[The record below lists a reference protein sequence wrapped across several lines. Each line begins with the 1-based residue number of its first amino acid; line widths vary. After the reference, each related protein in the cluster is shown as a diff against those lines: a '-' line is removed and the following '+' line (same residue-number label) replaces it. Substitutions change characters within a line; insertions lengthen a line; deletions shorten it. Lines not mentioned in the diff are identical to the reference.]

1 MNEPKISKGMFT
13 VFFVDSS
20 CSEDAPE
27 NHLMIDRVRRT
38 HSLDLARNAAARE
51 VSNAFN
57 LNITLRIPH
66 TFPDIFSKVLIRQT
80 CSTVKSFLC
89 W

>member
-1 MNEPKISKGMFT
+1 MNELKISKGMFT

-51 VSNAFN
+51 VSNAFSI
-57 LNITLRIPH
+57 LCPNITLRIAC
-66 TFPDIFSKVLIRQT
+66 TFPYIFS
-80 CSTVKSFLC
+80 
-89 W
+89 

>member
-1 MNEPKISKGMFT
+1 MFT

-51 VSNAFN
+51 VSNAFSI
-57 LNITLRIPH
+57 LCPNITLRIPC
-66 TFPDIFSKVLIRQT
+66 TFPYIFSKVLIRQT
-80 CSTVKSFLC
+80 CLTVESFFS

>member
-1 MNEPKISKGMFT
+1 MVNELKISKGMFT

-57 LNITLRIPH
+57 ILCPNITLRIPH
-66 TFPDIFSKVLIRQT
+66 TFPYIFS
-80 CSTVKSFLC
+80 
-89 W
+89 

>member
-1 MNEPKISKGMFT
+1 MET

-51 VSNAFN
+51 VSNAFSI
-57 LNITLRIPH
+57 LCPNITLRIPC
-66 TFPDIFSKVLIRQT
+66 TFPYIFSKVMIRQT
-80 CSTVKSFLC
+80 CLTVKSFFS

>member
-1 MNEPKISKGMFT
+1 MET

-38 HSLDLARNAAARE
+38 HSLDLARNAYADAFE
-51 VSNAFN
+51 AQDKENAKSNVLVKCLISEAPLCLTFH
-57 LNITLRIPH
+57 LILALPLRH
-66 TFPDIFSKVLIRQT
+66 
-80 CSTVKSFLC
+80 
-89 W
+89 

>member
-1 MNEPKISKGMFT
+1 MFT

-51 VSNAFN
+51 VSNTFSI
-57 LNITLRIPH
+57 LCPNITLRIPC
-66 TFPDIFSKVLIRQT
+66 TFPYIFS
-80 CSTVKSFLC
+80 
-89 W
+89 